1 MSTEATVRAFFS
13 SPNFAVVG
21 ASNNPAK
28 FGHKIFAWYTQHSIA
43 ATPINPG
50 SASIDV
56 GPQSYATKPSLSAL
70 PNPKETSVSIITP
83 PFATLKVL
91 KEAKELGIPAVWLQP
106 GTFDEEV
113 LKYARATG
121 DDGYGGHVVAGDGG
135 RGYEGWCV
143 LVDGEKGLKAAG
155 KL

>member
-13 SPNFAVVG
+13 SPHFAVVG

-28 FGHKIFAWYTQHSIA
+28 FGYKIFAWYTHHSLP

-50 SASIDV
+50 SASINVDSEAY
-56 GPQSYATKPSLSAL
+56 PTKSSLSDL
-70 PNPKETSVSIITP
+70 PSPKETSVSVITP
-83 PFATLKVL
+83 PSATLKVL

-106 GTFDEEV
+106 GTFDDEV
-113 LKYARATG
+113 LKFARG
-121 DDGYGGHVVAGDGG
+121 KGEDGYGGEVIAGDGG
-135 RGYEGWCV
+135 RGSEGWCV
-143 LVDGEKGLKAAG
+143 LVDGERGLKAVG